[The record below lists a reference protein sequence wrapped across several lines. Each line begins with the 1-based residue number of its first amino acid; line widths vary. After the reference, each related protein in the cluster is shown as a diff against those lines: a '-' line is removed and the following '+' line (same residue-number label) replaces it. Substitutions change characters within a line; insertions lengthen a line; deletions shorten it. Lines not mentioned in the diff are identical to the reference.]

1 MPVVLLMVIGA
12 GAGYL
17 ATRLMGMRTDV
28 PTTMFLGV
36 MGALVGAFGLR
47 FLSTVSLW
55 VVHLAAAVAGAL
67 LLVWLWRVFYER
79 R

>member
-12 GAGYL
+12 AAGYV
-17 ATRLMGMRTDV
+17 ATRAMGLRTDV

-36 MGALVGAFGLR
+36 VGALVGAMGLR

-55 VVHLAAAVAGAL
+55 VVHLAAAIGGAL
-67 LLVWLWRVFYER
+67 LVLWLWRVFYEKR
-79 R
+79 

>member
-12 GAGYL
+12 AAGYL
-17 ATRLMGMRTDV
+17 ASRLMGYRTDV

-36 MGALVGAFGLR
+36 IGALVGAMGLR

-55 VVHLAAAVAGAL
+55 VIHLAAAVAGAM
-67 LLVWLWRVFYER
+67 LVLWLWRVFYER